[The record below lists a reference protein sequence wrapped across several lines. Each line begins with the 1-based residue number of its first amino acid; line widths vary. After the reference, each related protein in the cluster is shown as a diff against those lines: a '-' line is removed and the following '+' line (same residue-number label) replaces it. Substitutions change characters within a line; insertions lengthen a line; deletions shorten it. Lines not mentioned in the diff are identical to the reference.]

1 MAFPVTGT
9 KLTNLFDPQVV
20 GAMIDK
26 KLVNK
31 MVFAPLA
38 TIDTT
43 LEGQPGSTLTLP
55 YYTYIGDATDV
66 AEGADIPI
74 AQLIEAPVT
83 KTIKKFGRG
92 VQVTDEAVLNAYGD
106 PRTEAVKQLTLSIAS
121 KLDND
126 CLAELATIGSS
137 MTATATTFSADVVAD
152 ALTLFGEDIDDGARV
167 LVTSPANYAI
177 LRKATGWIAGTD
189 VAANL
194 VIRGSVGM
202 IHGCQVIVSNKLT
215 DTSYIV
221 KPGALRIIT
230 KRNTLVE
237 TDRDII
243 NKSTVITADRHA
255 VAYLYD
261 TSKAIKIPV

>member
-1 MAFPVTGT
+1 MPFPATGT
-9 KLTNLFDPQVV
+9 KLANLFDPQVV

-26 KLVNK
+26 KLVDK

-38 TIDTT
+38 YIDTT
-43 LEGQPGSTLTLP
+43 LEGQPGDTLTLP
-55 YYTYIGDATDV
+55 YYEYIGDATDV

-74 AQLIEAPVT
+74 AQLSEKTTT
-83 KTIKKFGRG
+83 KKVKKFGRG
-92 VQVTDEAVLNAYGD
+92 VQVTDEAVLSAYGD
-106 PRTEAVKQLTLSIAS
+106 PRTEAVRQLTLSIAS
-121 KLDND
+121 KMDND
-126 CLAELATIGSS
+126 CLAELGTIAAG

-167 LVTSPANYAI
+167 LLTSPANYAI

-215 DTSYIV
+215 NASYIV
-221 KPGALRIIT
+221 KPGALRILT

>member
-1 MAFPVTGT
+1 M
-9 KLTNLFDPQVV
+9 
-20 GAMIDK
+20 
-26 KLVNK
+26 
-31 MVFAPLA
+31 
-38 TIDTT
+38 
-43 LEGQPGSTLTLP
+43 
-55 YYTYIGDATDV
+55 
-66 AEGADIPI
+66 
-74 AQLIEAPVT
+74 
-83 KTIKKFGRG
+83 
-92 VQVTDEAVLNAYGD
+92 
-106 PRTEAVKQLTLSIAS
+106 
-121 KLDND
+121 DND

>member
-1 MAFPVTGT
+1 MAFPNTGT

-38 TIDTT
+38 YIDKT

-66 AEGADIPI
+66 NEGADIPI
-74 AQLIEAPVT
+74 AQLTESTVT
-83 KTIKKFGRG
+83 KTVKKFGRG
-92 VQVTDEAVLNAYGD
+92 VQITDEAVLSAYGD
-106 PRTEAVKQLTLSIAS
+106 PRTEAVRQLTLSIAS
-121 KLDND
+121 KMDND
-126 CLAELATIGSS
+126 VLAELATIGAS

-152 ALTLFGEDIDDGARV
+152 ALTLFGEDSDDGARV
-167 LVTSPANYAI
+167 LLTSPANYAI
-177 LRKATGWIAGTD
+177 LRKANGWISGTD

-194 VIRGSVGM
+194 IIRGSVGM
-202 IHGCQVIVSNKLT
+202 IHGCQVIVTNKLT

-221 KPGALRIIT
+221 KPGALRILT